1 MNSTPSPPDRINQI
15 LASTAPTALASATP
29 APRTIMCSPTS
40 ETLVTY
46 LSLGVLPVPSSVSPT
61 TAAIGFLVLWLIA
74 LSAVALGVLYIAILV
89 IAHFPRDALPSE
101 NTYTTTTRSGA
112 ISGPRKL
119 PHVREDPE
127 DERQREEKVT
137 VSVVVPAYNETERLP
152 GMLNEAVDVLEGWQ
166 LAKSGEKAT
175 YEILVVDDGSQD
187 KTADCALKFSAE
199 KKVPEDRI
207 RVCKLEKNRG
217 KGGAVAHGMQ
227 RSRGDYIIFADADGA
242 SQFSD
247 IKALHATLTSLTDS
261 PASPAIALGSR
272 AHMVKSEAVV
282 KRSFVRNFLMYSLHT
297 LLYVFG
303 IRTIRDTQCGF
314 KMFTRAAV
322 AQIFPFMHN
331 EGWIFDVEVLILA
344 ERKGV
349 KVAEVPISWHE
360 VPGSKMELAR
370 DSVRMAIDLVVI
382 RCAYILG
389 IYDDGRRAGRD
400 KALKKKKEL

>member
-1 MNSTPSPPDRINQI
+1 
-15 LASTAPTALASATP
+15 
-29 APRTIMCSPTS
+29 MCSSIS
-40 ETLVTY
+40 ETLLAY
-46 LSLGVLPVPSSVSPT
+46 LSLGVLPIPSSVSPT
-61 TAAIGFLVLWLIA
+61 TTAIGFLVLWLIA

-89 IAHFPRDALPSE
+89 IAHFPRSALPSE

-112 ISGPRKL
+112 ISEPRKL
-119 PHVREDPE
+119 RHIREDPD
-127 DERQREEKVT
+127 DERQREEKVA

-166 LAKSGEKAT
+166 LASGEKAT
-175 YEILVVDDGSQD
+175 YEILVVDDGSRDQ
-187 KTADCALKFSAE
+187 TADCALKFSAE
-199 KKVPEDRI
+199 KKVPEDHI

-227 RSRGDYIIFADADGA
+227 RCRGDYIIFADADGA

-247 IKALHATLTSLTDS
+247 IKTLHASLTSLTDS

-282 KRSFVRNFLMYSLHT
+282 KRSFIRNFLMYSLHT

-314 KMFTRAAV
+314 KMFTRSAV

-382 RCAYILG
+382 RCAYMLG
-389 IYDDGRRAGRD
+389 VYDDGRKASRE
-400 KALKKKKEL
+400 KALRKKKES